1 MLLAVRMQAFEGPSS
16 PGRNSGR
23 AAGKEVGGVHLHHT
37 PEYPFCRNSELVL
50 SWKQFLMLKSL
61 KAYWLIS
68 LRNIKGAGKEG
79 NYDTFR
85 NKCVPAPGRD
95 FYIHI
100 VLFSFFLHENL
111 EVRYYHPQLTDKETQ
126 REQVTFSGSHSIG
139 TRI

>member
-1 MLLAVRMQAFEGPSS
+1 
-16 PGRNSGR
+16 
-23 AAGKEVGGVHLHHT
+23 
-37 PEYPFCRNSELVL
+37 
-50 SWKQFLMLKSL
+50 MLKSL

-68 LRNIKGAGKEG
+68 SRNIKEAGKEG
-79 NYDTFR
+79 NYYVLR
-85 NKCVPAPGRD
+85 NKCEPAPGHD

-100 VLFSFFLHENL
+100 VLFSFCLHDNL